1 VARLTQIRA
10 SRGHDFLIGSA
21 KRLLGIDAQSPG
33 QPHPRLEST
42 SDQLDPLLSRTG
54 REGLVRI
61 PVDPRLQTRAEIAK
75 AELDLGELQEGMPQ
89 AFGVALGARLE
100 PPRDLGRAGQGRQA
114 PRNARKGVGS
124 SPRGPPRSHSLSA
137 LDPFPVGALRLDRRR
152 SLGVGK
158 DVRMP
163 PHELVDDR
171 LDHPPEIESPLLLR
185 DARLKDH
192 LEEDS

>member
-1 VARLTQIRA
+1 MARLKQIRA

-124 SPRGPPRSHSLSA
+124 SPPRPAATRSAPLIRSQLARCASTVDGLSASAKTCGCRRTSLSTIA
-137 LDPFPVGALRLDRRR
+137 
-152 SLGVGK
+152 STT
-158 DVRMP
+158 P
-163 PHELVDDR
+163 PKSKAPCSSAMR
-171 LDHPPEIESPLLLR
+171 
-185 DARLKDH
+185 A
-192 LEEDS
+192 